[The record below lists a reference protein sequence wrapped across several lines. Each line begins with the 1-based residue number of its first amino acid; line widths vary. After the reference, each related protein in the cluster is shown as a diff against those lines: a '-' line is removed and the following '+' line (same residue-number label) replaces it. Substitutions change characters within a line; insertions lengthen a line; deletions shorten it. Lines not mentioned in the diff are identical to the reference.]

1 MGIHSRP
8 TNGLSLCAGAGG
20 LDLGLMLA
28 EPGFHTRVWVEF
40 EEYPRQ
46 AIIAGQRAG
55 YFAPAPIWDDLKTF
69 DGRPY
74 RGHIDTVLA
83 GYPCQP
89 FSAAG
94 QRRGADDPRH
104 LWPDVARV
112 IREIEPEWVFLEN
125 VAGHISLGLE
135 SVLRELWDMGY
146 APAAGAFSAAET
158 GATHERL
165 RVFIV
170 AHRNGCDGDWRGG
183 RGAGRRAEPAIG
195 GGSMAD
201 PDGRHAGAKREQR
214 GGQQRLLAAGGGT
227 GATDV
232 VHAERAERVQDAQG
246 WHVAN
251 GDHTGRD
258 QASGRAGE
266 SVTPLDDPSSPRRD
280 GARIGPSAD
289 SQGRERLSGD
299 GCAEL
304 VNTPSLGRGEG
315 QPQPSLR
322 SGRDTVASTG
332 GAMADARGEGLEG
345 REQPGSLGERDRPPA
360 HGSTAERS
368 SPRLFPPGPADTEGW
383 ADALATAPDLAPAA
397 GLADC
402 LAWAGHLAQALEGTE
417 QAQAQSRLRLMADG
431 LAARSRALRLLGN
444 GVHPLAAGYAW
455 RSLANAH
462 GLRALD
468 LEASDRTTGAS
479 ATDGFVLRAAE

>member
-40 EEYPRQ
+40 EDYPRQ

-55 YFAPAPIWDDLKTF
+55 YFAPAPIWNDLKTF

-74 RGHIDTVLA
+74 RRHIDTVLA

-94 QRRGADDPRH
+94 QRKGADDPRH

-146 APAAGAFSAAET
+146 TPAAGAFSAAET

-170 AHRNGCDGDWRGG
+170 AHRSSE
-183 RGAGRRAEPAIG
+183 RR
-195 GGSMAD
+195 
-201 PDGRHAGAKREQR
+201 Q
-214 GGQQRLLAAGGGT
+214 
-227 GATDV
+227 
-232 VHAERAERVQDAQG
+232 QDAG
-246 WHVAN
+246 SPF
-251 GDHTGRD
+251 GDEEAD
-258 QASGRAGE
+258 GRAGRVE
-266 SVTPLDDPSSPRRD
+266 REPDGDHEPERDGATLAHPAIQRAGKPDDAISPEPRQWSRPAFGGCGRRRD
-280 GARIGPSAD
+280 GTLDNPAGSRRDGEGIGPSAD
-289 SQGRERLSGD
+289 SEGRERLSGD
-299 GCAEL
+299 GRAEL
-304 VNTPSLGRGEG
+304 VNTPSLGGGEG
-315 QPQPSLR
+315 QPEPSLR

-332 GAMADARGEGLEG
+332 GAMADARSAGPQ
-345 REQPGSLGERDRPPA
+345 RQQSADRDSGERQDA
-360 HGSTAERS
+360 AGSSRS
-368 SPRLFPPGPADTEGW
+368 SRRTRLFPPGPADTQGW

-402 LAWAGHLAQALEGTE
+402 LAWAGHLAQALEGPE
-417 QAQAQSRLRLMADG
+417 QAQAQSRLCLMADG

-462 GLRALD
+462 GLGPLD
-468 LEASDRTTGAS
+468 LEAGDREAGAS